1 MQAMPK
7 PAGPK
12 ESCQDIRNTPRIDTG
27 GGGGVYLC
35 LEPEPRTGI
44 PAKGESTMNRFLVPL
59 LLCAS
64 IALGADTPRVYIAS
78 SETVDASN
86 SRDKAKHIDFGSAI
100 AAALLKKEVPVTVVT
115 DLTKSQWTIKSVSS
129 QREDSTG
136 TKVAK
141 LAFGGGGS
149 FTKFEGTIQVID
161 NETSAV
167 LYAYNVKKGNFQSAA
182 EAFAKHFKDDYLKKK

>member
-1 MQAMPK
+1 MRSSLTVI
-7 PAGPK
+7 K
-12 ESCQDIRNTPRIDTG
+12 EKRMN
-27 GGGGVYLC
+27 
-35 LEPEPRTGI
+35 GI
-44 PAKGESTMNRFLVPL
+44 LATL
-59 LLCAS
+59 LLLAS
-64 IALGADTPRVYIAS
+64 TAVAAETPRVYIEA

-86 SRDKAKHIDFGSAI
+86 SKDKAKHVDFGAAL
-100 AAALLKKEVPVTVVT
+100 AAALVKKNVPVTVVT
-115 DLTKSQWTIKSVSS
+115 DVTKAQWTIRSISS

-141 LAFGGGGS
+141 IAFGGWGGG

-182 EAFAKHFKDDYLKKK
+182 EAFAKHFKGDYLLKSTSKR